1 MEPCGGIC
9 IADTGSLFYI
19 QKITIMK
26 KIILTVIT
34 IAFLGCN
41 KKEVVAKL
49 DLEPIKK
56 EVLKAEDDFKTMAQ
70 TKGIPEAFYTF
81 ADSNAV
87 IKRENDS
94 LIMGKENIKL
104 YYSDQKYQSAKVNWT
119 PSYVAVSNDGTMG
132 YTYGNYV
139 WSIKDFQGKEREF
152 KGVFHTVWKKQS
164 DGSWK
169 YTWD

>member
-1 MEPCGGIC
+1 
-9 IADTGSLFYI
+9 
-19 QKITIMK
+19 MK

>member
-1 MEPCGGIC
+1 
-9 IADTGSLFYI
+9 
-19 QKITIMK
+19 MK
-26 KIILTVIT
+26 KIALLLFTV
-34 IAFLGCN
+34 AFLGCN
-41 KKEVVAKL
+41 KKEVVTQI

-56 EVLKAEDDFKTMAQ
+56 EVLKAEEDFKILAQ

-87 IKRENDS
+87 IKRENDT
-94 LIMGKENIKL
+94 LIIGKENIKL
-104 YYSDQKYQSAKVNWT
+104 YYSDQKYLSAKVTWT
-119 PSYVAVSNDGTMG
+119 PNHVDVSNDGTMA

-139 WSIKDFQGKEREF
+139 WAIKDFQGKEREF

>member
-1 MEPCGGIC
+1 
-9 IADTGSLFYI
+9 
-19 QKITIMK
+19 MK

-56 EVLKAEDDFKTMAQ
+56 EVLKAEEDFKTMVQ

-104 YYSDQKYQSAKVNWT
+104 YYSDQKYLSAKVNWT

-152 KGVFHTVWKKQS
+152 KGVFHTVWKKQN

-169 YTWD
+169 YTWN

>member
-1 MEPCGGIC
+1 
-9 IADTGSLFYI
+9 
-19 QKITIMK
+19 MK

-56 EVLKAEDDFKTMAQ
+56 EVLKAEEDFKTMAQ

-104 YYSDQKYQSAKVNWT
+104 YYSDQKYQTAKVNWT

>member
-1 MEPCGGIC
+1 MKR
-9 IADTGSLFYI
+9 IALTL
-19 QKITIMK
+19 ITIT
-26 KIILTVIT
+26 LF
-34 IAFLGCN
+34 ACN
-41 KKEVVAKL
+41 KKEVVTQI

-56 EVLKAEDDFKTMAQ
+56 EVLKAEEDFKTMAQ

-87 IKRENDS
+87 IKRENDT
-94 LIMGKENIKL
+94 LIIGRENIKL
-104 YYSDQKYQSAKVNWT
+104 YYSDQKYQSAKVTWT
-119 PSYVAVSNDGTMG
+119 PSHVDVSNDGTMG

-152 KGVFHTVWKKQS
+152 KGVFHTVWKKQKN
-164 DGSWK
+164 GSWK

>member
-1 MEPCGGIC
+1 
-9 IADTGSLFYI
+9 
-19 QKITIMK
+19 MK

-56 EVLKAEDDFKTMAQ
+56 EVLKAEEDFKTMAQ

>member
-1 MEPCGGIC
+1 
-9 IADTGSLFYI
+9 
-19 QKITIMK
+19 MK
-26 KIILTVIT
+26 KIALTLLTV
-34 IAFLGCN
+34 ALFSCN
-41 KKEVVAKL
+41 KKEVVTQV
-49 DLEPIKK
+49 DLEPFKK
-56 EVLKAEDDFKTMAQ
+56 EVLKAEEDFKTMAQ

-87 IKRENDS
+87 IKRENDT
-94 LIMGKENIKL
+94 LIIGKENIKL
-104 YYSDQKYQSAKVNWT
+104 YYSDQKYQLAKVSWT
-119 PSYVAVSNDGTMG
+119 PSHVDVSNDGTMG

-152 KGVFHTVWKKQS
+152 KGVFHTVWKKQK

>member
-1 MEPCGGIC
+1 
-9 IADTGSLFYI
+9 
-19 QKITIMK
+19 MK
-26 KIILTVIT
+26 KIALTLLTV
-34 IAFLGCN
+34 AFFSCN
-41 KKEVVAKL
+41 KKEVITQV
-49 DLEPIKK
+49 DLEPFK
-56 EVLKAEDDFKTMAQ
+56 KTMAQ

-87 IKRENDS
+87 IKRENDT
-94 LIMGKENIKL
+94 LIIGKENIKL
-104 YYSDQKYQSAKVNWT
+104 YYSDQKYQSAKVTWT
-119 PSYVAVSNDGTMG
+119 PNHVVVSNDGTMG